1 MPIQFAVP
9 VHRITS
15 GRIACAA
22 AVVLLAL
29 LVVAPDVLAQY
40 RSSSIIVRFRPG
52 ITEKPAREAITSVS
66 AGLGMRSTS
75 RWMFSGADGRR
86 AQLAARGLDRYV
98 VVELDGGRPDDLLR
112 ALNGNPIVEAAFEN
126 HRYRLDA
133 VPQDSLY
140 KDQWAPRMIEAE
152 GAWEIT
158 KGDSSVLVGI
168 IDTGIELDHP
178 DLAGAFAIN
187 RAEDINGNGRFDP
200 WPAEERRN
208 DVPGDMDGID
218 QDGNGFADDVI
229 GYDFIDQTVRHVGDW
244 TVRDPIP
251 ADEQGHGT
259 NVAGVIAARHNTIG
273 VAGMAPGVRL
283 VILRAF
289 DASGNGE
296 DDDVA
301 AAVVY
306 AADRGVKVLNL
317 SFGDYYHSPLLR
329 DAIAYAHSL
338 GVVIV
343 ASSGN
348 EGGSDPHYPSSFPE
362 VMAVGATTREDF
374 LSLFSTHGSQ
384 LSMTAP
390 GSEIYTTDINAGY
403 KQVGGTSFSAPYV
416 AATAALILSV
426 HPDWK
431 PDEVRTVMELA
442 ADDRGRRGW
451 DVNYGAGRLNAR
463 RALQAPGPASATIR
477 TPSGDTGFGSGSS
490 IEVIGSAIA
499 PLLESWQL
507 LVGQGDD
514 PDTWTALTQP
524 SPTGR
529 LLNVLGTLDG
539 DGLALESGLIT
550 LRLLLRETTGRE
562 TERRVRLYHDIG
574 KPEVLQLDTG
584 AIWRFQERA
593 YAIMTRTSQA
603 TLLTAWLRPAG
614 DPAAPFRAV
623 SLEPERTGYAHR
635 HYLFLTGFE
644 MQRDVPYEAYLELR
658 NFAGDTTLIGSP
670 AAPFTIVRSS
680 DAFSRSALAQ
690 KPYTL
695 PHGYLLD
702 KPIFVDGDGTPSL
715 ALNRFTN
722 GTYDKLMVYSFRE
735 GTFIPRDS
743 VDYEWIPRGFG
754 DTDGDG
760 LQELLCQSRGAGVI
774 FEQASPNG
782 NILAGVAYADTTSE
796 DFWGSRLHD
805 LDGDGRDEVIARTD
819 NNKAGLPVYFV
830 ARREG
835 ATLERIAELPD
846 PTPPAQGDSRN
857 KFGPPFSAVADFNGD
872 GQPGI
877 LFGDDDADF
886 MIYERGPDGTYRLFW
901 TDENNGEGG
910 SEYIAAGDI
919 DGDGR
924 AEAIVAYHAS
934 TLEDINHEYAPPTW
948 TVKIFTFD
956 EQGTARLMW
965 QDRFAYIRPTLP
977 FLLFSGVSAGNLDRR
992 PGDEVAISFFPSLYV
1007 LTWDAEAGSLKPFWY
1022 AEGAIANK
1030 PVIADFDRDGMAEIG
1045 FGDGENVSFH
1055 QINPTF
1061 TGPSTPSG
1069 FQGWALNDSSAWL
1082 QWNPVRGA
1090 DYYTLYRG
1098 LGNPGDPTIRFDSV
1112 AVTTSTS
1119 IIDTGFRTQN
1129 GRLLRDRLYYYIITA
1144 RDLSLA
1150 SDESLLSNAVIVF
1163 THPPARIAEVVPV
1176 DSRSFR
1182 VVMDF
1187 RIREALYEP
1196 GAFDIVAEEDGRRME
1211 ISTVIPGDRFS
1222 FIVTLAEEAVARA
1235 LIVRPS
1241 LMYRDFF
1248 DSPADTS
1255 HSVRFVMMDA
1265 EPVGELFIATR
1276 AAFARPDRIIIEFN
1290 APVDP
1295 VTATNVANYVL
1306 SPGGTIGSA
1315 QVDPADPSRVILTL
1329 SGSYPVGPLGRVY
1342 TVTITNVLAT
1352 DGRLIN
1358 DGAGSVV
1365 GFTIS
1370 ADNLADVF
1378 VYPHPF
1384 SISRDVTATFAGLT
1398 RAARVTIFTQSGT
1411 LIRTL
1416 DAREGNGGVQW
1427 NGADNNGRPVP
1438 TGIYLYSVTGST
1450 PDGTTFESELRKIAV
1465 VP

>member
-1 MPIQFAVP
+1 M
-9 VHRITS
+9 
-15 GRIACAA
+15 
-22 AVVLLAL
+22 LAL
-29 LVVAPDVLAQY
+29 LAMVPDAQAQY
-40 RSSSIIVRFRPG
+40 RSSSIIVRLRPG
-52 ITEKPAREAITSVS
+52 ITEKPAREAIASVS
-66 AGLGMRSTS
+66 AGLGMHSTS
-75 RWMFSGADGRR
+75 RWMFDGSGGRR

-98 VVELDGGRPDDLLR
+98 VVELDGGRQADLLR
-112 ALNGNPIVEAAFEN
+112 ALNLNPMVEAAFEN
-126 HRYRLDA
+126 HRYHLDA
-133 VPQDSLY
+133 APQDSLY
-140 KDQWAPRMIEAE
+140 KEQWAQQRIEAE
-152 GAWEIT
+152 GAWDVT
-158 KGDSSVLVGI
+158 LGDSTVLVGI

-178 DLAGAFAIN
+178 DLAGAFAVN
-187 RAEDINGNGRFDP
+187 RAEDLNGNGRFDP
-200 WPAEERRN
+200 WPAEERRG
-208 DVPGDMDGID
+208 DVRGDLDGID

-244 TVRDPIP
+244 SVRDPIP
-251 ADEQGHGT
+251 VDEQGHGT
-259 NVAGVIAARHNTIG
+259 NVAGVIGARHNSIG
-273 VAGMAPGVRL
+273 VAGMAPGARL

-317 SFGDYYHSPLLR
+317 SFGDYYNSPLLR
-329 DAIAYAHSL
+329 DAIAYAYGR
-338 GVVIV
+338 GVMIV

-362 VMAVGATTREDF
+362 VMAVGATTSDDF

-390 GSEIYTTDINAGY
+390 GVDIYTTDVNGRY

-426 HPDWK
+426 HPDWT

-442 ADDRGRRGW
+442 ADDRGRKGW

-463 RALQAPGPASATIR
+463 RAMQAPGPASATIR
-477 TPSGDTGFGSGSS
+477 MPYGDTGFGSGSS
-490 IEVIGSAIA
+490 LEVIGSAIA

-514 PDTWTALTQP
+514 PDDWTALTEP

-529 LLNVLGTLDG
+529 LLNTLGTLDG
-539 DGLALESGLIT
+539 GRLDLDKGVVT

-574 KPEVLQLDTG
+574 KPAVLQLDTG
-584 AIWRFQERA
+584 AIWRFQDRA
-593 YAIMTRTSQA
+593 YAIMARTNQA

-614 DPAAPFRAV
+614 DPSAPFRAV

-644 MQRDVPYEAYLELR
+644 MQRDLPYEAYLELR
-658 NFAGDTTLIGSP
+658 NFAGDTALIGSP
-670 AAPFTIVRSS
+670 AAPFTIVRSG
-680 DAFSRSALAQ
+680 DAFSTATLAP
-690 KPYTL
+690 KPYVL
-695 PHGYLLD
+695 PYGYLLD
-702 KPIFVDGDGTPSL
+702 EPMFIDADNTPSL
-715 ALNRFTN
+715 ALNRFTD
-722 GTYDKLMVYSFRE
+722 GTYDKLMVYSFT
-735 GTFIPRDS
+735 GGAFVPRDS
-743 VDYEWIPRGFG
+743 IDHEWIPRGFG

-760 LQELLCQSRGAGVI
+760 LQELLCQSRGTGVI
-774 FEQASPNG
+774 FEQGSPDG
-782 NILAGVAYADTTSE
+782 NILASVAYADTTSE
-796 DFWGSRLHD
+796 DFWGSRLYD

-819 NNKAGLPVYFV
+819 NNKAGLPIYFV
-830 ARREG
+830 ARRQDG
-835 ATLERIAELPD
+835 TLERIAELPN
-846 PTPPAQGDSRN
+846 TTAPAQGDSRN

-872 GQPGI
+872 GRPGI

-886 MIYERGPDGTYRLFW
+886 MIYEREPDGTYRQFW

-924 AEAIVAYHAS
+924 AEAIVAYHSS

-956 EQGTARLMW
+956 AQGNARLMW

-977 FLLFSGVSAGNLDRR
+977 FLLFSGISAGNLDRR

-1007 LTWDAEAGSLKPFWY
+1007 LTWDADAGSLKPFWY
-1022 AEGAIANK
+1022 AEGSIANK
-1030 PVIADFDRDGMAEIG
+1030 PVIADFDKDGVAEIG
-1045 FGDGENVSFH
+1045 FGDGEQISFH
-1055 QINPTF
+1055 QIHPTYP
-1061 TGPSTPSG
+1061 GPPAPSG
-1069 FQGWALNDSSAWL
+1069 FKGWTLNDSSAWL
-1082 QWNPVRGA
+1082 QWNPVPGA

-1098 LGNPGDPTIRFDSV
+1098 LSNPGDPTIRFDSV
-1112 AVTTSTS
+1112 AITTSTS
-1119 IIDTGFRTQN
+1119 IIDTGFRTPN
-1129 GRLLRDRLYYYIITA
+1129 GRLLRDRLYYYVITT

-1150 SDESLLSNAVIVF
+1150 PDDLLLSNAVIVF
-1163 THPPARIAEVVPV
+1163 THPPTRIIEALPV
-1176 DSRSFR
+1176 DERSFR
-1182 VVMDF
+1182 VIMDF
-1187 RIREALYEP
+1187 RGREALYEP
-1196 GAFDIVAEEDGRRME
+1196 GAFDVVAEEDGRHLAV
-1211 ISTVIPGDRFS
+1211 STVIPGDRFS
-1222 FIVTLAEEAVARA
+1222 FLVTLAEDAPAMA
-1235 LIVRPS
+1235 LTVRPGW
-1241 LMYRDFF
+1241 MYRDFF

-1255 HSVRFVMMDA
+1255 HSVRLVMKDS
-1265 EPVGELFIATR
+1265 EPLGERFIATR
-1276 AAFARPDRIIIEFN
+1276 AAFAQPDRIIIEFN
-1290 APVDP
+1290 VPVDP
-1295 VTATNVANYVL
+1295 VTAANVANYVL
-1306 SPGGTIGSA
+1306 SPGGAIGSA
-1315 QVDPADPSRVILTL
+1315 QVDPADPRRVILTL

-1342 TVTITNVLAT
+1342 TVTITNVQAT

-1370 ADNLADVF
+1370 AGDLAGVF

-1384 SISRDVTATFAGLT
+1384 SISRDVMATFAGLT

-1411 LIRTL
+1411 PIRTL
-1416 DAREGNGGVQW
+1416 EAREGNGGAQW
-1427 NGADNNGRPVP
+1427 NGADDNGRPVP
-1438 TGIYLYSVTGST
+1438 SGVYLYSVTGST
-1450 PDGTTFESELRKIAV
+1450 PDGTIFESELRKIAV